1 MHKVLSDKK
10 YNLIIGL
17 VLLWGFAVN
26 TVMCVFCSEL
36 FATWNPATVLIGYFV
51 VALIGIGINTMSDN
65 PVLSFIGYNLIV
77 LPIGVVLSLSLEDYY
92 ASSIAQAFIMTT
104 IITLLMIILASI
116 KPTIFNSLGTVLF
129 ICLTGVV
136 VIELVM
142 IFVGIYAPKW
152 WDWLVALLFCGY
164 IGYDWSEAQRKRKTV
179 DNAIDSA
186 AELYLDIIN
195 LFIRLLGSSGNKKSK

>member
-1 MHKVLSDKK
+1 MYKVLSDKK

-26 TVMCVFCSEL
+26 TVMCVYCSEL
-36 FATWNPATVLIGYFV
+36 FATWNQATVLIGYFV
-51 VALIGIGINTMSDN
+51 VALIGIGINTVSDN

-142 IFVGIYAPKW
+142 IFAGIYTPKW

-164 IGYDWSEAQRKRKTV
+164 IGYDWSKAQRKRKTV

>member
-142 IFVGIYAPKW
+142 IFAGIYAPKW